1 MGFFQI
7 LVIFAAL
14 YADFY
19 PSVLWQLDYDKEF
32 KPANGHKLAEC
43 PYPLCRRYK
52 KQHFPESEILIPYRP
67 CEVNGSHML
76 ATGERI
82 LKTDSS
88 IHKKRFIKIA
98 ALAGAL
104 EVIQIP

>member
-1 MGFFQI
+1 
-7 LVIFAAL
+7 
-14 YADFY
+14 
-19 PSVLWQLDYDKEF
+19 
-32 KPANGHKLAEC
+32 
-43 PYPLCRRYK
+43 
-52 KQHFPESEILIPYRP
+52 
-67 CEVNGSHML
+67 ML

-82 LKTDSS
+82 LKRDSS